1 MHGHD
6 AVTAFLLAH
15 RANPRSSVRAP
26 DDKARP
32 LFSVIELI
40 DFQGIF

>member
-6 AVTAFLLAH
+6 AVTAFLLAR

-26 DDKARP
+26 DYKARS
-32 LFSVIELI
+32 LFSVIEVI
-40 DFQGIF
+40 DCQGIF